1 MRASTKMHSINK
13 PGFLVYALLAAFV
26 LGSVFPLYWSY
37 VMGTVTKER
46 TLQSPPPLVPGGHFI
61 ENVKRVFDQI
71 DFWSALLNSVIVSSL
86 GALSVV
92 AFSTLAGYA
101 FAKLRFKGS
110 NTLMAFIV
118 MTLAVPTQLALVP
131 MLKQFSNLGLDGTL
145 TAVTLPWLV
154 TAFGVFFMRQY
165 LVDAIPDELIDAAR
179 VDGCSQIRIV
189 WTVAVPAARPAMAIL
204 ALFTFMSVW
213 TDFMWPLLVLQ
224 NSDVQTLQT
233 ALDKLK
239 IAPGQG
245 LSDLALLQAGTIM
258 ATIPLL
264 LLFIATGRHLVSGI
278 MQGAV
283 KG

>member
-1 MRASTKMHSINK
+1 MSGKMHSINK

-61 ENVKRVFDQI
+61 DNAKRVFDQI

-110 NTLMAFIV
+110 NMLMAFIV

-224 NSDVQTLQT
+224 NSDVATLQT

>member
-1 MRASTKMHSINK
+1 MSARVHSINK

-61 ENVKRVFDQI
+61 DNAKRVFDQI
-71 DFWSALLNSVIVSSL
+71 DFWSALLNSVVVSSL

-145 TAVTLPWLV
+145 AAVTLPWLV

>member
-1 MRASTKMHSINK
+1 MKGSINK
-13 PGFLVYALLAAFV
+13 PGFVVYALLAAFV

-46 TLQSPPPLVPGGHFI
+46 TLQAPPPLVPGGHFI
-61 ENVKRVFDQI
+61 DNAKRVFDQI
-71 DFWSALLNSVIVSSL
+71 DFWSALLNSVVVSSI

>member
-1 MRASTKMHSINK
+1 MSARVHSINK

-61 ENVKRVFDQI
+61 DNAKRVFDQI

-145 TAVTLPWLV
+145 AAVTLPWLV

>member
-1 MRASTKMHSINK
+1 
-13 PGFLVYALLAAFV
+13 
-26 LGSVFPLYWSY
+26 
-37 VMGTVTKER
+37 MGTVTKER

-61 ENVKRVFDQI
+61 DNAKRVFDQI

-145 TAVTLPWLV
+145 AAVTLPWLV

>member
-1 MRASTKMHSINK
+1 MSRSVNK
-13 PGFLVYALLAAFV
+13 PGFLVYGLLGAFI

-37 VMGTVTKER
+37 VLGTVTKER
-46 TLQSPPPLVPGGHFI
+46 VLQTPPPFLPGGHFLD
-61 ENVKRVFDQI
+61 NAGRVFDQI
-71 DFWSALLNSVIVSSL
+71 DFWSALANSVIVSAA
-86 GALSVV
+86 GAVSVV
-92 AFSTLAGYA
+92 LFSTLAGYA
-101 FAKLRFKGS
+101 FAKLRFRGS
-110 NTLMAFIV
+110 NMLMAFII

-131 MLKQFSNLGLDGTL
+131 MLKQFSNLGLTGTHA
-145 TAVTLPWLV
+145 AVILPWLV

-179 VDGCSQIRIV
+179 VDGCSQLRIA

-233 ALDKLK
+233 ALDQLK